1 MALAKKRR
9 RLVPVRLGDV
19 PFERRIAAAR
29 REARYCADDGMR
41 SEILASAFFPS
52 PKVYWI
58 YVDDEQ
64 ELAAA

>member
-29 REARYCADDGMR
+29 REARDCGDDEMR

-52 PKVYWI
+52 PKIYWV
-58 YVDDEQ
+58 YVDDEH
-64 ELAAA
+64 ELVAA